1 MTRFTYSNTFAFCQ
15 AQSEE
20 AELIEV
26 SPTVVFTNSPSGR
39 ESMSPGVTTSDGL
52 DNDVCLGE
60 DNDAGELHFLPSYN
74 AFSK

>member
-1 MTRFTYSNTFAFCQ
+1 MTRFIYSSIFSFCQ
-15 AQSEE
+15 VQSEE

-52 DNDVCLGE
+52 DNDICPGE
-60 DNDAGELHFLPSYN
+60 DNDEGELHFFLS
-74 AFSK
+74 